1 MGKKREGYLSFLK
14 YASIAGIAIGVT
26 SLMLVIG
33 VMNGFTEDLKKK
45 IIGANPTI
53 TIEGK
58 PFITDYKKI
67 IRIVKSNIKEIEGIS
82 PYITSQVIYK
92 SSHYIIGGLLK
103 GIVPQTESSVTNLP
117 LYFKN
122 GNIYSV
128 EEGIVLGSELAKELD
143 VKVGDKIWVIGG
155 LIPREKV
162 FKVTGIIECGVYSY
176 DVSIGV
182 TSLDNIQE
190 FFNIG
195 DIVHGIG
202 IRTEDIYNSEQ
213 IAGKIRELLNYKYEV
228 STWIQKNKI
237 LFAAL
242 ALEKKAMGIILLLII
257 LVASFNIASTLMI
270 TVFRKTKEIGIL
282 KAMGVSSKE
291 IKKIFIYEGLILG
304 IEGLA
309 FGLLIG
315 GILAFSLKKYHFIK
329 LPEMVYNLSTLPI
342 QITFKDIIFMCIA
355 VLFIVIIST
364 FYPAHRA
371 GKLNPAE
378 ALRYE

>member
-1 MGKKREGYLSFLK
+1 
-14 YASIAGIAIGVT
+14 
-26 SLMLVIG
+26 
-33 VMNGFTEDLKKK
+33 
-45 IIGANPTI
+45 
-53 TIEGK
+53 
-58 PFITDYKKI
+58 
-67 IRIVKSNIKEIEGIS
+67 
-82 PYITSQVIYK
+82 
-92 SSHYIIGGLLK
+92 
-103 GIVPQTESSVTNLP
+103 
-117 LYFKN
+117 
-122 GNIYSV
+122 
-128 EEGIVLGSELAKELD
+128 
-143 VKVGDKIWVIGG
+143 
-155 LIPREKV
+155 REKV

-364 FYPAHRA
+364 FYPAYRA